1 MNTIGRSVT
10 APAVFSFRGVV
21 YMDQGQKQR
30 IIEMRNSGCGY
41 NEISEQ
47 LQISVN
53 TVKSYCKRHSISRI
67 EKRNRGAVRF
77 CLQCGNEIKQ
87 EQHRKAKKFCSDK
100 CRQLW
105 WTAHSSLIQRQSQTE
120 FTCAVCG
127 KTFQSYQSKPR
138 KYCSRL
144 CYGKSKGKIKN
155 E

>member
-41 NEISEQ
+41 KEISNQ

-53 TVKSYCKRHSISRI
+53 TVKSYCKRHNIARI
-67 EKRNRGAVRF
+67 EKRNSSAVRF

-87 EQHRKAKKFCSDK
+87 EQHRKTKKFCSDR
-100 CRQLW
+100 CRMIW
-105 WTAHSSLIQRQSQTE
+105 WREHSSLLRTPSKQTFICPICHE
-120 FTCAVCG
+120 AFSAYSST
-127 KTFQSYQSKPR
+127 KQ

-144 CYGKSKGKIKN
+144 CYARSR
-155 E
+155 EVSHE